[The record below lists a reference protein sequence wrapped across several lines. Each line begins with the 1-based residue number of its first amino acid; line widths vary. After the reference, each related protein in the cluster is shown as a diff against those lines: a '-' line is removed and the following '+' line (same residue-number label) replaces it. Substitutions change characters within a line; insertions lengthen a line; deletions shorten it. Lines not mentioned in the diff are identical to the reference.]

1 MRLQKE
7 FILNRKEIITIIP
20 EWDEIEK
27 AQKILT
33 QILKDV
39 GFDQDTIDSQI
50 MILSELIENAIKY
63 SHFTS
68 KFPEIK
74 ATIKVTKKNII
85 IEVKSPANEE
95 SNTHVIRLD
104 KTIQWIRGYQNPFEA
119 YILRLKKIAIK
130 PLSDKDSGLG
140 LVRIAYEGQSVVDF
154 YINDENI
161 ISISSVYQI

>member
-1 MRLQKE
+1 MS
-7 FILNRKEIITIIP
+7 RKEIINIIP
-20 EWDEIEK
+20 NWDEIETT
-27 AQKILT
+27 QNILSD
-33 QILKDV
+33 ILKDE

-50 MILSELIENAIKY
+50 MVISELIENAIKY

-68 KFPEIK
+68 KFPKIE
-74 ATIKVTKKNII
+74 ATIKITKRNIT

-95 SNTHVIRLD
+95 SNVHIIRLD
-104 KTIQWIRGYQNPFEA
+104 KTIQWVRGFQNPFEA
-119 YILRLKKIAIK
+119 YVMRLKKIAIK

-140 LVRIAYEGQSVVDF
+140 IVRIAYEGQSVVDF